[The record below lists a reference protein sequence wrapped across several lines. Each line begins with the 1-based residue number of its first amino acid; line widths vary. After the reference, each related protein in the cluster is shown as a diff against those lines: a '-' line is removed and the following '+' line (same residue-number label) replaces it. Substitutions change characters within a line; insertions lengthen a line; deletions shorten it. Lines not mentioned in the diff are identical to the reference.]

1 MNIRPPARHHVSLVR
16 RTTML
21 RTLILC
27 AVAVAVGL
35 QSWTTSVAG
44 QAPQVVTD
52 ISPEALAQIN
62 ALLAEKET
70 RTAAERKMD
79 SQLVYA
85 RRMEL
90 GLPIAPG
97 VQTLEIDVP
106 RAEDGHL
113 IVDVVA
119 RETPELIAQLSAM
132 SDEVSRASS
141 FESRVH
147 LDAGQLDALA
157 ARPDVLFLRPRQDMM
172 TNRSGPRPATT
183 GVRGERRVRTLDSL
197 RQALDGLTT
206 NVGSGVGAVT
216 TQADITHRTAV
227 FRGLT
232 GATGAGIKIGVLS
245 DGVTSLAAGA
255 GVRRSRPVT
264 VLPGQAGTGG
274 DEGTA
279 MLEII
284 HDLAPGARAVLRD
297 RVRRHHRVRPE
308 HPRPARR
315 RLRHHRRRR
324 VLFRG
329 VAVPGR
335 TDARHPRRHQRRRGH
350 RRR

>member
-1 MNIRPPARHHVSLVR
+1 
-16 RTTML
+16 ML

-97 VQTLEIDVP
+97 VLTLELDVP

-119 RETPELIAQLSAM
+119 RETPELIAQLSSM
-132 SDEVSRASS
+132 SEEVSRASS
-141 FESRVH
+141 FETRVH

-157 ARPDVLFLRPRQDMM
+157 ARPEVLFLRPRQEMM
-172 TNRSGPRPATT
+172 TNRSGPRPSP
-183 GVRGERRVRTLDSL
+183 GVRRERRVGTLDPL
-197 RQALDGLTT
+197 RQSLDGFTT

-245 DGVTSLAAGA
+245 DGVSSLAQAQASGDL
-255 GVRRSRPVT
+255 GPVT
-264 VLPGQAGTGG
+264 VLPGQAGVG

-279 MLEII
+279 MLELI
-284 HDLAPGARAVLRD
+284 HDVAPGAELYFATAFGGISAFAQNIRICR
-297 RVRRHHRVRPE
+297 
-308 HPRPARR
+308 RPAAPSSWTTCSTSWRR
-315 RLRHHRRRR
+315 RS
-324 VLFRG
+324 
-329 VAVPGR
+329 R
-335 TDARHPRRHQRRRGH
+335 TDRRPASSATPTAAWSSRR
-350 RRR
+350 